1 MIGSTAL
8 VGAALGAVVLS
19 GTPAGAQTTIG
30 SAQNGFAC
38 GASVNGGGFNVVQKS
53 SVGVSYGVPA
63 GGGTLTSWSV
73 QAGAVNGDTYQ
84 LEVWQPNGGDSF
96 TLVFLSS
103 PGEAIN
109 GDGTVHTFT
118 LSPPVQ
124 VQANDVLGLVNT
136 NDDGDCLHLTTNSGD
151 VADFLAGPP
160 PALNTPTTLSPLDVC
175 DGFSAP
181 GCLQV
186 DVAATFDPPTATCAL
201 TATGTNQVQATATVD
216 GGTASA
222 FAWTDTGGTPGTGT
236 GNPFTFAVPGPGTY
250 TAQVTATVGGT
261 PVVSSPCSVT
271 VSSEPATALVT
282 SPEFTG

>member
-1 MIGSTAL
+1 MTGSIAL
-8 VGAALGAVVLS
+8 VGFVLGAGLLS
-19 GTPAGAQTTIG
+19 NAGAGVQTTLG
-30 SAQNGFAC
+30 SAQNGFGC
-38 GASVNGGGFNVVQKS
+38 GASANGGGFNVLQKS
-53 SVGVSYGVPA
+53 SVGVNYNVPA

-84 LEVWQPNGGDSF
+84 LEVWQPDGGDTY

-103 PGEAIN
+103 PGQAIS
-109 GDGTVHTFT
+109 GDGAVHTFT
-118 LSPPVQ
+118 LSTPVQ

-136 NDDGDCLHLTTNSGD
+136 VDDGDCLHVTTNAGD
-151 VADFLAGPP
+151 VTDFLAGPP
-160 PALNTPTTLSPLDVC
+160 PALDTPTALTPLDVC

-181 GCLQV
+181 GCVQV

-201 TATGTNQVQATATVD
+201 AATGTDQLQATATVD
-216 GGTASA
+216 GGTGTA

-236 GNPFTFAVPGPGTY
+236 GNPFTFSVPGPGTY

-261 PVVSSPCSVT
+261 PVVSSPCSFT
-271 VSSEPATALVT
+271 VPVAPAALTT